1 VDIDYSVR
9 EIAHEQW
16 DVDGGTDG
24 VKRNDCSLHIY
35 MNEVKNKTDNNAK
48 INRHNYRRERVEIFT
63 TLIAMLQLQAVSFCK
78 SLL

>member
-16 DVDGGTDG
+16 DVDDETDR

-35 MNEVKNKTDNNAK
+35 MNEVKNKTYNNAK
-48 INRHNYRRERVEIFT
+48 INHHNYRRERVKKFT
-63 TLIAMLQLQAVSFCK
+63 TVIATLQLHAVSFCR